1 MPAPARTLLHNA
13 RLLDLESSAAVGDS
27 WLLLEDGKIAATG
40 AGEPPAGAAV
50 SEDMGGAY
58 VLPGLWDVH
67 VHPTGYLFSDPN
79 ESVAARTFRAVDE
92 LLDGLREGVTSV
104 RSAGEADYI
113 DCAAR
118 EFFARGRVVGP
129 RVVPCGWAHITSG
142 FSHGVMFTRAC
153 DGPVGWTVAV
163 REAYEH
169 GAEFFKILVSGGLRW
184 PVPDV
189 LQDESELE
197 AAFRAAKR
205 MGLPVLAHAATP
217 EAVKTAVRFG
227 ARSIEHGYEL
237 DDEAVDMMKSNGT
250 VFVPTLAYSQL
261 GAGVARDDDERS
273 EVERLKAAPVLSAQA
288 EQAARSFQKA
298 LAAGV
303 TIACG
308 SDVSTIGGGAK
319 FEIVQMVRFGMKPA
333 QALLAA
339 TKTSAELCG
348 YGGRAGVLAPGFDAD
363 ILAVERNPLDDIT
376 AIRDVRGV
384 WKSGRR
390 VR

>member
-1 MPAPARTLLHNA
+1 MQTPPRTLLHNA
-13 RLLDLESSAAVGDS
+13 RRVDLERGGVIEDS
-27 WLLLEDGKIAATG
+27 WLLLENGAITATG
-40 AGEPPAGAAV
+40 AGDPPDAAAV
-50 SEDMGGAY
+50 REDLGGAY
-58 VLPGLWDVH
+58 VLSGLWDVH
-67 VHPTGYLFSDPN
+67 VHPTGYLFSDTN
-79 ESVAARTFRAVDE
+79 ETVATRTFRAVDE

-104 RSAGEADYI
+104 RSAGEADFI

-118 EFFARGRVVGP
+118 DFFTRGKVVGP

-142 FSHGVMFTRAC
+142 FGHGVMFTRQC
-153 DGPVGWTVAV
+153 DGPDAWTKAV
-163 REAYEH
+163 RDAHQH

-184 PVPDV
+184 PKPHV
-189 LQDESELE
+189 LQRDAELD
-197 AAFRAAKR
+197 AAFGTAKQL
-205 MGLPVLAHAATP
+205 GLPVLAHAATA
-217 EAVKTAVRFG
+217 EAVKVAVRLG

-237 DDEAVDMMKSNGT
+237 DDEAVEMMRSSGT

-261 GAGVARDDDERS
+261 GAGVARDDAEEA
-273 EVERLKAAPVLSAQA
+273 EVSRLRATPTLDTQAA
-288 EQAARSFQKA
+288 QAARSFQMA
-298 LAAGV
+298 LAEGV

-319 FEIVQMVRFGMKPA
+319 FEIVQMVRFGMTPA

-348 YGGRAGVLAPGFDAD
+348 YGDRSGTLAAGFEAD
-363 ILAVERNPLDDIT
+363 ILAVERNPLEDIA

-384 WKSGRR
+384 WKSGHR

>member
-1 MPAPARTLLHNA
+1 MTAAPRTLIRNA
-13 RLLDLESSAAVGDS
+13 RLLDLERASVVNDA
-27 WLLLEDGKIAATG
+27 WLLLEDGHIVATG
-40 AGEPPAGAAV
+40 TGDAPSTDALT
-50 SEDMGGAY
+50 EDLGGAF

-67 VHPTGYLFSDPN
+67 VHPTGYLFSDPH
-79 ESVAARTFRAVDE
+79 ETVAARTFRAVDE
-92 LLDGLREGVTSV
+92 LLDGLHQGVTSV

-118 EFFARGRVVGP
+118 DFFARGKVVGP

-142 FSHGVMFTRAC
+142 FTHGVMFVRPC

-184 PVPDV
+184 PVAGV
-189 LQDESELE
+189 LQVREELE
-197 AAFRAAKR
+197 AAFTAAR
-205 MGLPVLAHAATP
+205 QLDLPVLAHAATP
-217 EAVKTAVRFG
+217 EAVKTAVRLG

-237 DDEAVDMMKSNGT
+237 DEEAVAMMRSAGT

-261 GAGVARDDDERS
+261 GAGVARDDDEQS
-273 EVERLKAAPVLSAQA
+273 EVERLRATPVLDAQA
-288 EQAARSFQKA
+288 DQAARSFQAA

-308 SDVSTIGGGAK
+308 SDVSSIGGGAK
-319 FEIVQMVRFGMKPA
+319 FEVVQMVRFGMTPV

-339 TKTSAELCG
+339 TKRSAELCG
-348 YGGRAGVLAPGFDAD
+348 YGDRSGSLAPGYEAD
-363 ILAVERNPLDDIT
+363 LLAVGGNPLDDIA

-384 WKSGRR
+384 WRAGHR